1 LSFYLKSPQTQ
12 QGEPAEN
19 DIFKQLNT
27 LKQTLRGIMQEQTPQ
42 APALNRA
49 KTTEAFI

>member
-12 QGEPAEN
+12 HGIPAKN

-27 LKQTLRGIMQEQTPQ
+27 LKQVLRAMMNEETVEL
-42 APALNRA
+42 PALEISK
-49 KTTEAFI
+49 KTEVVI